1 MKLDKAGVNEGMEQ
15 TRKNQRLLQMG
26 IYVIR
31 S

>member
-15 TRKNQRLLQMG
+15 TGKNQRLLQMG